1 MTKIP
6 VGLASILGTL
16 GLAAGIII
24 PGLGALADA
33 TAPLGI
39 EPAVWLKVGAVLGG
53 LVIVGRMAQAIVAA
67 VRKDGA

>member
-1 MTKIP
+1 MKIP
-6 VGLASILGTL
+6 IGLASILGTL

-33 TAPLGI
+33 TEPLGI
-39 EPAVWLKVGAVLGG
+39 APDVWLKVGAVLGA